1 MNIKTLD
8 RSGGDQSFRPFPDL
22 HHITEAQLAQLGL
35 EEIAYVRPI
44 MTPNG
49 PAFGVFA
56 ANGTPMAIASD
67 NDIAR
72 AAIVQNEMAP
82 VSVH

>member
-1 MNIKTLD
+1 MNVKTQD
-8 RSGGDQSFRPFPDL
+8 GPTEGAPVAAFFDP
-22 HHITEAQLAQLGL
+22 HHITEAQLADLGL
-35 EEIAYVRPI
+35 EQIAYVRPI
-44 MTPNG
+44 MTPSG

-56 ANGTPMAIASD
+56 ANGTPIAVATD
-67 NDIAR
+67 GNLAR